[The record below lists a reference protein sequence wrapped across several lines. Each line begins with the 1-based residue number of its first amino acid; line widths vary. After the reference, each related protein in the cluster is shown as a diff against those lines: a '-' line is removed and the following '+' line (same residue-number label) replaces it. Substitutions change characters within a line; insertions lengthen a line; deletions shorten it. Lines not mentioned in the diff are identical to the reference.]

1 MEKRYV
7 ILEKAMCKELELLEE
22 KYRNGQE
29 MNEGDIRRADLLAHA
44 LKSLATYSAM
54 KQAEGSDN
62 NFYAQRPTGNS
73 MGNSYMNS
81 MSNNMGGMSA
91 MNNMGNMGGMSN
103 MGASYGMR
111 GGSMDMSGHYPMN
124 YPMYPEE
131 RRW

>member
-1 MEKRYV
+1 MAQYNYV
-7 ILEKAMCKELELLEE
+7 PV
-22 KYRNGQE
+22 Q
-29 MNEGDIRRADLLAHA
+29 
-44 LKSLATYSAM
+44 SLATYSAM

-73 MGNSYMNS
+73 MGNSYMNG
-81 MSNNMGGMSA
+81 MSNNMGGMSS
-91 MNNMGNMGGMSN
+91 MNNMGGMSN